1 MYQQCKDET
10 EYIAKFSKIMHIRE
24 CKYGMVMNIH
34 CKISMGID
42 KITKQYEH
50 ECQQKLVKSYMY
62 IAKNKL
68 LLIFVKLQGVL
79 SET

>member
-1 MYQQCKDET
+1 
-10 EYIAKFSKIMHIRE
+10 
-24 CKYGMVMNIH
+24 MVMNIH
-34 CKISMGID
+34 CKISMDID
-42 KITKQYEH
+42 EITKQYEH
-50 ECQQKLVKSYMY
+50 ECHQKLVKSCMY